1 MGGSFSSRP
10 PPPSPLLSAPWRRIN
25 WSDNHSTLQY
35 VKAYQPE
42 TEDQVIRILLHGL
55 VGSGKSS
62 FINSVES
69 VLRNRMCIPALVG
82 NATQDCFT
90 REYKTY
96 TFKTGNQGTFPF
108 VINDIIGLKNNCS
121 RGNRNNHVKD
131 VKRVMKGHVKDGYIV
146 NPNAKISK
154 DDRFYKPTPSANDK
168 VHVLVFVIDANKWS
182 LMNEKALEA
191 LDDIRDEAKLLD
203 IPQVAILTKIDEV
216 CPEIQK
222 DIKNV
227 YKSKELKEKMEKVSG
242 AVGVPMNCI
251 FPVKNYSKELDLDSD
266 TDALILS
273 ALKPILDFGNDH
285 LNKRYA

>member
-90 REYKTY
+90 RE
-96 TFKTGNQGTFPF
+96 
-108 VINDIIGLKNNCS
+108 
-121 RGNRNNHVKD
+121 
-131 VKRVMKGHVKDGYIV
+131 V